1 MNDDVKKIDI
11 EPWSNLQSVVYLLM
25 AYRAN
30 GDHVYCEYNGHKLYS
45 DNISMEA
52 AYIEITGKTK
62 EEYEKEKQELY
73 DQFEDEYKKQ
83 KVLEQHYKE
92 KVLESQ
98 NEIPVSITQE
108 KVVEG
113 LKFIAENRE
122 IEQDKLNEALINL
135 GCNFS
140 LEDIKNE
147 LKKEDN
153 YNKSLFDGMTDADPY
168 AGATVICNT
177 RDSDFGRIYVN
188 DRFLDYDSDSSIYHY
203 IRKATGDENYTK
215 ENIENGTLNKGRS
228 M

>member
-1 MNDDVKKIDI
+1 MNDEVKRIDI

-52 AYIEITGKTK
+52 AYLEITGMTK
-62 EEYEKEKQELY
+62 EEYEAEKQKLNE
-73 DQFEDEYKKQ
+73 QFDEEFKKQ
-83 KVLEQHYKE
+83 KVLEEHYKE

-98 NEIPVSITQE
+98 NEIPVSITQD

-135 GCNFS
+135 GCNFT
-140 LEDIKNE
+140 LDDIKNE
-147 LKKEDN
+147 IKKEGN
-153 YNKSLFDGMTDADPY
+153 YNKALFDGMTDADVF

-188 DRFLDYDSDSSIYHY
+188 DMQDDS
-203 IRKATGDENYTK
+203 G
-215 ENIENGTLNKGRS
+215 
-228 M
+228 